1 MSPPRKIAA
10 PGREH
15 PRDQRFSQS
24 LERGLAVL
32 RCFTPQL
39 PELGISEIADE
50 LQMSKSTVHRYAV
63 TLVALGYLEQLN
75 PSHKYRL
82 GLRVIDLGMSALN
95 ATGLREHA
103 HPSLQELRQT
113 SGYTVSMAVLDGAE
127 IRYLDRL
134 PSFRRE
140 QAKIDLNLHPGSTLP
155 AHRTALGKVLVAH
168 LPEDELRRRIG
179 ETGESIGHA
188 QRTIAGKNALLSE
201 LARVRETGLAVSE
214 AEHAPKLLSIA
225 VPVRNDVGDVVAALD
240 ITAPSS
246 RISPD
251 QLVDAFKPHLLSTAA
266 RISARL
272 GFRRDDER

>member
-1 MSPPRKIAA
+1 MSPPGKIGV
-10 PGREH
+10 PSHEP
-15 PRDQRFSQS
+15 PRDSRFSQS

-32 RCFTPQL
+32 RCFTPKR

-50 LQMSKSTVHRYAV
+50 LEMSKSTVHRYAV
-63 TLVALGYLEQLN
+63 TLVSLGYLEQLN

-82 GLRVIDLGMSALN
+82 GLRVADLGMSAMN
-95 ATGLREHA
+95 ATGLKEHA

-113 SGYTVSMAVLDGAE
+113 SGYTVGLAVLDGAE

-140 QAKIDLNLHPGSTLP
+140 QAKIDLNLRPGSTLP
-155 AHRTALGKVLVAH
+155 AHRTALGKVLLAH
-168 LPEDELRRRIG
+168 LPEDELRRRIEG
-179 ETGESIGHA
+179 IGDLGGDA
-188 QRTIAGKNALLSE
+188 KRTIASRDALLSQ
-201 LARVRETGLAVSE
+201 LARVREAGLAVSDG
-214 AEHAPKLLSIA
+214 EHAPMLLSIA
-225 VPVRNDVGDVVAALD
+225 VPVRNDVGDVVAAID

-246 RISPD
+246 TISPD
-251 QLVDAFKPHLLSTAA
+251 QLVDAFRPHLLATAA

>member
-1 MSPPRKIAA
+1 MSPTGKIAA
-10 PGREH
+10 SGREH

-32 RCFTPQL
+32 RCFTPKC

-103 HPSLQELRQT
+103 RPSLQELRQT
-113 SGYTVSMAVLDGAE
+113 SGYTVGMAVLDGAE
-127 IRYLDRL
+127 IRYLDHL

-140 QAKIDLNLHPGSTLP
+140 QAKIDLDLHPGSTLP
-155 AHRTALGKVLVAH
+155 AHRTALGKVLLAH
-168 LPEDELRRRIG
+168 LPEDELRRRIDG
-179 ETGESIGHA
+179 IGDLAGHA
-188 QRTIAGKNALLSE
+188 QQTVTGRDALLSE
-201 LARVRETGLAVSE
+201 LARVREAGLAVSNE
-214 AEHAPKLLSIA
+214 EHAPKLLSIA
-225 VPVRNDVGDVVAALD
+225 VPVRNDVGDAVAAINL
-240 ITAPSS
+240 TAPSS
-246 RISPD
+246 TISPG
-251 QLVDAFKPHLLSTAA
+251 QLVDAFRAHLIATAA

>member
-1 MSPPRKIAA
+1 MSPEGKIGV
-10 PGREH
+10 PSREP
-15 PRDQRFSQS
+15 PRDSRFSQS

-32 RCFTPQL
+32 RCFTPKR

-50 LQMSKSTVHRYAV
+50 LQMSKSTVHRYAI

-82 GLRVIDLGMSALN
+82 GLRVADLGMSALN

-113 SGYTVSMAVLDGAE
+113 SGYTVGLAVLDGAE

-140 QAKIDLNLHPGSTLP
+140 QAKIDPDLHPGSTLP
-155 AHRTALGKVLVAH
+155 AHRTALGKVLLAH
-168 LPEDELRRRIG
+168 LPEDELRRRIEG
-179 ETGESIGHA
+179 SGDSAGRAQQTVTG
-188 QRTIAGKNALLSE
+188 RDALLSE
-201 LARVRETGLAVSE
+201 LARVRETGLAVSDG
-214 AEHAPKLLSIA
+214 EHAPKLLSIA
-225 VPVRNDVGDVVAALD
+225 VPVRNDVGDVVAAIDL
-240 ITAPSS
+240 TAPSS
-246 RISPD
+246 TVSPD
-251 QLVDAFKPHLLSTAA
+251 QLVDAFRAHLLATAA

>member
-1 MSPPRKIAA
+1 MSPLGQIGVPSHEPPRNS
-10 PGREH
+10 
-15 PRDQRFSQS
+15 RFSQS

-32 RCFTPQL
+32 RCFTPKH

-50 LQMSKSTVHRYAV
+50 LQMSKSTVHRYAI

-82 GLRVIDLGMSALN
+82 GLRVADLGMSALN
-95 ATGLREHA
+95 ATGLKEHA

-113 SGYTVSMAVLDGAE
+113 SGHTVSLAVLDGAE

-140 QAKIDLNLHPGSTLP
+140 QAKIDLDLHPGSTLP
-155 AHRTALGKVLVAH
+155 AHRTALGEVLLAH
-168 LPEDELRRRIG
+168 LPEDELRRRIDG
-179 ETGESIGHA
+179 IGGLAGHA
-188 QRTIAGKNALLSE
+188 QRTIAGRDALLSE
-201 LARVRETGLAVSE
+201 LARVREAGLAVGDG
-214 AEHAPKLLSIA
+214 EHAPKLLSIA
-225 VPVRNDVGDVVAALD
+225 VPVRNDVGDVVAAID

-246 RISPD
+246 TISPD
-251 QLVDAFKPHLLSTAA
+251 QLVAAFRAHLLATAA